1 MELDIIK
8 NKKIWVPPRTWG
20 VCIWVL
26 PSGKA
31 LMDADGNALSAEG
44 FVDDL
49 SIETRVAAAGKY
61 WSGSDEGNV
70 AWIHGARKVSQS
82 EREDQIARMNDGLI
96 PDPFEDDFDNLKKR

>member
-1 MELDIIK
+1 MEPNVIQ
-8 NKKIWVPPRTWG
+8 NKKLWVPPRTWG

-26 PSGKA
+26 PNGQA

-44 FVDDL
+44 FIDDPV
-49 SIETRVAAAGKY
+49 IENKVAEAGRY
-61 WSGSDEGNV
+61 WADSDEGSV

-82 EREDQIARMNDGLI
+82 EREDQIERMYDGLI

>member
-1 MELDIIK
+1 MELDIVK

-26 PSGKA
+26 PNGKA

-44 FVDDL
+44 FIDDL
-49 SIETRVAAAGKY
+49 SIEVRVAAAGKY

>member
-1 MELDIIK
+1 
-8 NKKIWVPPRTWG
+8 
-20 VCIWVL
+20 
-26 PSGKA
+26 
-31 LMDADGNALSAEG
+31 MDADGNALSAEG